1 MSDFKEQTYY
11 ELLEISTN
19 ASADEVQQAYLRAK
33 GIYAPDSP
41 AIYTIFSRDEA
52 VQLNHLLDEA
62 YQTLSHH
69 AKRRE
74 YDLKLQSGNFTVIH
88 DKAPS
93 VAAAKVTAQVKAPPL
108 TSEDKKELA
117 KQGVGITR
125 FGQYNIDPMV
135 EHELLQ
141 QEMFDGTYLKKVR
154 VYKNINLETLCEHLK
169 IGRHHF
175 NAIENNDFNK
185 LPASVFVRGYVKQM
199 AETLGLDSQKVTDS
213 YMRIL
218 KDVRD

>member
-11 ELLEISTN
+11 ELLEISTS
-19 ASADEVQQAYLRAK
+19 ASTDEVQQAYLRAK

-74 YDLKLQSGNFTVIH
+74 YDLKLQTGNYTVIH
-88 DKAPS
+88 DKATTADVQQAKPAVMPS
-93 VAAAKVTAQVKAPPL
+93 L
-108 TSEDKKELA
+108 TPDDKKELA
-117 KQGVGITR
+117 RQGIGITK
-125 FGQYNIDPMV
+125 FGQYTIDPMV
-135 EHELLQ
+135 EHEMQ
-141 QEMFDGTYLKKVR
+141 QQQMFDGTFLKKVR
-154 VYKNINLETLCEHLK
+154 IYKNINLETLCEHLK

-185 LPASVFVRGYVKQM
+185 LPATVFVRGYVKQM
-199 AETLGLDSQKVTDS
+199 AESLGLDAQKVTDS